1 MNKKKII
8 ILSAIITLVIIAIV
22 VMRKKIQANQLPE
35 KKTTDNVKIKI
46 GGKISM
52 PPIPR
57 ISVMDFPLKKGS
69 RGNAVR
75 RLQKWINNNPP
86 VPYRQGFLTEDGI
99 FGDKTLTAVM
109 KKLHMDKVDYQTFI
123 KNKM

>member
-22 VMRKKIQANQLPE
+22 VMRKKIQANQLPA
-35 KKTTDNVKIKI
+35 NKITENPVKI

-57 ISVMDFPLKKGS
+57 ISGMDFPLKKGS